1 MTERTVTLYEILES
15 RENRV
20 RRQEE
25 LLLEFGGVLISVT
38 LNIPGSVKDRPSYRK
53 ALRMGIE
60 MLKKKLPEGRILH
73 IEVRELPT
81 GAEAY
86 FIVDGMTASEVK
98 RITVEIEDSSS
109 IGRLFDMDVLA
120 EKGSVSRV
128 DLGMQSRRCL
138 LCSEDAKICARTQ
151 RHSIDEL
158 LTEIDRILEMSL
170 PRKIE
175 EIN

>member
-1 MTERTVTLYEILES
+1 M
-15 RENRV
+15 
-20 RRQEE
+20 
-25 LLLEFGGVLISVT
+25 
-38 LNIPGSVKDRPSYRK
+38 
-53 ALRMGIE
+53 
-60 MLKKKLPEGRILH
+60 H

-128 DLGMQSRRCL
+128 DLG
-138 LCSEDAKICARTQ
+138 
-151 RHSIDEL
+151 
-158 LTEIDRILEMSL
+158 
-170 PRKIE
+170 
-175 EIN
+175 